1 MNLEVESSLA
11 AWLRSQPAFDGIPV
25 HTGQSSDPIA
35 NDQPVLIVGVN
46 TSDVVALP
54 LYRLSVSIVAATPCI
69 VEGALETHAMLS
81 ANLRTAILAADQL
94 AASFPASIT
103 LAGAVL
109 TSISETRESDRWLTT
124 ASLTLGLIAPI

>member
-11 AWLRSQPAFDGIPV
+11 AWLRALPAFDGIAV
-25 HTGQSSDPIA
+25 HTGQSSDPIP

-46 TSDVVALP
+46 TTDVVALP
-54 LYRLSVSIVAATPCI
+54 LYRLSVSIVAATPCLLD
-69 VEGALETHAMLS
+69 GSLETHATLS

-94 AASFPASIT
+94 AASFPESIT

-124 ASLTLGLIAPI
+124 ASMTLGLIAPI